1 MPLPLIPLIGTAASL
16 VGGFLDRQAAE
27 KRAAEAERQMQ
38 GAQRSFLGSVSD
50 IAKNTYKKTQEQKD
64 LEALM
69 TGTKG
74 GGVYMDPIQ
83 TIQAGQLEAL
93 GEGGERALMAGS
105 QNLVKNIYDLTE
117 AERARTFGQEAA
129 GRQSAATTAQ
139 DIANQNVAQK
149 TMADQ
154 MKAGFYGDQFALAQ
168 QNVGASEAASA
179 SAFPTAVGNALQFAS
194 MLDQVKNGLKVK
206 YESGGN
212 IKKHFLGGIIGGAI
226 GGLANN
232 FGSTIGGKLAESA
245 MDKLGVGGGS
255 DNRDITITV
264 NKNGETRTMNSGGL
278 IEEILRKKDIYK
290 TGGEFNHDTN
300 KKALIDEESGEKEAE
315 LTGGEYVLNPQQGE
329 EIHAQYETIEAKIQ
343 SGEPVSEEEW
353 MMYHEAVKNV
363 FSQPQFNEETA

>member
-16 VGGFLDRQAAE
+16 VGGFLDRQAAD

-50 IAKNTYKKTQEQKD
+50 IAKNTYKKSQEQKD

-74 GGVYMDPIQ
+74 GGVYIDPIQ
-83 TIQAGQLEAL
+83 TIQAGQLDVL

-105 QNLVKNIYDLTE
+105 QNLVKNVYDLTE
-117 AERARTFGQEAA
+117 AERARTFGQEVA
-129 GRQSAATTAQ
+129 GRQSAAATAQ
-139 DIANQNVAQK
+139 DIANRNVGQK

-168 QNVGASEAASA
+168 QNVAGSEAAAA

-194 MLDQVKNGLKVK
+194 MLEGKNGLKIK
-206 YESGGN
+206 YGSGG
-212 IKKHFLGGIIGGAI
+212 KVKQHFLGGIVGNAI
-226 GGLANN
+226 GGLAGG
-232 FGSTIGGKLAESA
+232 FGTTVGNKLADAA
-245 MDKLGVGGGS
+245 MNKFGVGGEA

-264 NKNGETRTMNSGGL
+264 NKNGETKTMNSGGL

-300 KKALIDEESGEKEAE
+300 KKALVDEESGVKEAE

-343 SGEPVSEEEW
+343 NGEPVSEEEW

>member
-1 MPLPLIPLIGTAASL
+1 MPLIPLIGTAASL

-105 QNLVKNIYDLTE
+105 QNLVKNVYDLTE

-139 DIANQNVAQK
+139 AIADQNVAQK

-179 SAFPTAVGNALQFAS
+179 SAFPTAIGNALQFAS
-194 MLDQVKNGLKVK
+194 MLEGTGGTEGKNGLKVK
-206 YESGGN
+206 YE
-212 IKKHFLGGIIGGAI
+212 
-226 GGLANN
+226 
-232 FGSTIGGKLAESA
+232 
-245 MDKLGVGGGS
+245 
-255 DNRDITITV
+255 
-264 NKNGETRTMNSGGL
+264 SGGL